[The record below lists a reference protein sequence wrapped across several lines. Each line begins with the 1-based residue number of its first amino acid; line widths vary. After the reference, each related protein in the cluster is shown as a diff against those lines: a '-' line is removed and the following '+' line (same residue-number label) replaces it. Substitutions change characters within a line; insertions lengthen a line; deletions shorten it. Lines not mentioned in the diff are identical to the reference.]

1 MSAGRL
7 QLVFDQAEFDIRCEW
22 GEQGVAR
29 LAPISDVV
37 IIVDVMSFS
46 TCVEIAVSRGA
57 IVYPCRWKDGT
68 AGDLADSVGGVL
80 AGKRGRSGYSLSPAS
95 LLELPAKTSLVLP
108 SPNGSN
114 LTMATGSTPTLAGCL
129 RNARAVAGAAMRY
142 GPRVAVIPAGERW
155 KDDHS
160 LRPALEDLV
169 GAGAII
175 EHLPGRLSPEA
186 QAARAVYRSV
196 GGGLDSTLKQCASG
210 KELAAKE
217 SADDLELIAESNVSE
232 CVPVFLEGAYR
243 PGNAIDKI

>member
-1 MSAGRL
+1 
-7 QLVFDQAEFDIRCEW
+7 LVFDQAEFDIRCEW

-46 TCVEIAVSRGA
+46 TCVEIAVSQGA
-57 IVYPCRWKDGT
+57 TVYPCRWKDGT
-68 AGDLADSVGGVL
+68 AGELAASVGAEL
-80 AGKRGRSGYSLSPAS
+80 AGKRGQGKYSLSPVS
-95 LLELPAKTSLVLP
+95 LLNIPAKTKLVLP

-129 RNARAVAGAAMRY
+129 RNARAVGHAAGQY

-160 LRPALEDLV
+160 LRPAVEDLI

-196 GGGLDSTLKQCASG
+196 GGDLEILLKQCASG
-210 KELAAKE
+210 KELTSKG
-217 SADDLELIAESNVSE
+217 SADDLDLIAELNVSQ
-232 CVPVFLEGAYR
+232 CVPVFLEDVYR
-243 PGNAIDKI
+243 PQNATDKI

>member
-1 MSAGRL
+1 
-7 QLVFDQAEFDIRCEW
+7 LVFDQAEFDIRCEW

-46 TCVEIAVSRGA
+46 TCVEIAVSQGA
-57 IVYPCRWKDGT
+57 TVYPCRWKDGT
-68 AGDLADSVGGVL
+68 AGELAASVGAQL
-80 AGKRGRSGYSLSPAS
+80 AGKRGQGKYSLSPVS
-95 LLELPAKTSLVLP
+95 LLNIPAKTKLVLP

-129 RNARAVAGAAMRY
+129 RNARAVGHAAGQY

-160 LRPALEDLV
+160 LRPAVEDLI

-196 GGGLDSTLKQCASG
+196 GGDLEILLKQCASG
-210 KELAAKE
+210 KELTSKG
-217 SADDLELIAESNVSE
+217 SADDLDLIAELNVSQ
-232 CVPVFLEGAYR
+232 CVPVFLEDVYR
-243 PGNAIDKI
+243 PQNATDKI